1 MIKSLLQNI
10 KKYIT
15 YNKTTLLFGS
25 SNFTL
30 LIFNSVFSLFI
41 LKYVSPEDLGYYNK
55 VVLISSYLVLMSFSV
70 GVIVQKDVPGLLS
83 TNKKEEAFIILKNV
97 KGYFLGILIPL
108 TIFLLAFTVYSFFIH
123 NYILSLSSLLILVN
137 IWQLIYVNKY
147 LKLLYRTSNEFNK
160 LSKSQF
166 LSSLIYLPS
175 IVSLFFLNYIGLYLK
190 HLYIFVFEIIYLTIN
205 APYHLKAAFER
216 KIIYRILKESL
227 PIFLVNI
234 FFNYYFLI
242 ISTYFAFYFDNK
254 TFGFFSLFF
263 LIVSAFNK
271 LIVSV
276 EKVFYVSFSETVH
289 KKENVSK
296 AIQKF
301 VKNTLIPF
309 VIIYLFGF
317 LIINQFLDNFIL
329 RYTPKY
335 IDAVE
340 IIKLT
345 MIYVTFLFFKFFNVI
360 YDNLNMQKTKLYSV
374 LIKYI
379 TSLVIISYCLMF
391 RTINP
396 ELLIKIL
403 IISEIP
409 SIIFNSYVTYNLKFN
424 NR

>member
-1 MIKSLLQNI
+1 
-10 KKYIT
+10 
-15 YNKTTLLFGS
+15 
-25 SNFTL
+25 
-30 LIFNSVFSLFI
+30 
-41 LKYVSPEDLGYYNK
+41 
-55 VVLISSYLVLMSFSV
+55 MSFSV
-70 GVIVQKDVPGLLS
+70 GVIVQKEVPGLLS
-83 TNKKEEAFIILKNV
+83 INKKEEAFIILKNV

-108 TIFLLAFTVYSFFIH
+108 TIFLLAYTVYSFFFS
-123 NYILSLSSLLILVN
+123 NYILSLSSLLVLVN

-175 IVSLFFLNYIGLYLK
+175 IISLVLVNYIGLYLK

-205 APYHLKAAFER
+205 APYHLKAGFDR
-216 KIIYRILKESL
+216 QIIYRILKESL
-227 PIFLVNI
+227 PIFLVNL

-242 ISTYFAFYFDNK
+242 ISSFFAFYFDNK

-289 KKENVSK
+289 KKENISN

-309 VIIYLFGF
+309 VIIYIFGL
-317 LIINQFLDNFIL
+317 LILNLFLDKFIIS
-329 RYTPKY
+329 YTPKY
-335 IDAVE
+335 IAAVE
-340 IIKLT
+340 IIKLS

-360 YDNLNMQKTKLYSV
+360 YDNLNMQKIKLYGV

-379 TSLVIISYCLMF
+379 TSLIIISYFLMLG
-391 RTINP
+391 TINP

-403 IISEIP
+403 IVSEILP
-409 SIIFNSYVTYNLKFN
+409 ILFNSYVIFNLKSN
-424 NR
+424 N